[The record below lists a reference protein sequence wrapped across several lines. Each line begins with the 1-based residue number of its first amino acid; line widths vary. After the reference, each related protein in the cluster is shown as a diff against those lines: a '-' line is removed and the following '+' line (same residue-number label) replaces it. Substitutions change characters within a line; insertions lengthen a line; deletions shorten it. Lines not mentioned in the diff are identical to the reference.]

1 MIHDMTRVTR
11 IRRRIE
17 NATYRMVPLMQL
29 RLFQRSSKS
38 VKPMRFR
45 SSLLLQAKCTYVYF
59 PTPITLH
66 WSKIANFY
74 ARPVFNVPVQEDL
87 VGISLR
93 FIHMG
98 KLKSWI
104 YLVVKNVDTF
114 KQLLQNTIIRQT
126 YGLDIHTDRF
136 GIAKTR
142 SALVVLML
150 KASKTCLRQH

>member
-1 MIHDMTRVTR
+1 MTRVTR

-74 ARPVFNVPVQEDL
+74 APPVFNVPVQEDL

-114 KQLLQNTIIRQT
+114 KQLLHNTIIRQT
-126 YGLDIHTDRF
+126 SGHPHGQIWYSKDALCISCAYAES
-136 GIAKTR
+136 IKNV
-142 SALVVLML
+142 SATTLIPLII
-150 KASKTCLRQH
+150 